1 MPIYEFKCRSCGVV
15 VEKIM
20 KISDVAPSLC
30 ECGSQGKLIKLMSR
44 TNFVLKGQGWY
55 ETDFKDK
62 NQNKSS
68 NTQVSSSS
76 NKKDQKS
83 SNSSPKLDSKS
94 NDSAVKSK
102 PKKAQSSVAS

>member
-20 KISDVAPSLC
+20 KISDAAPSFC

-44 TNFVLKGQGWY
+44 TNFVLKQGWY

-76 NKKDQKS
+76 NKKDQKVVL
-83 SNSSPKLDSKS
+83 N
-94 NDSAVKSK
+94 
-102 PKKAQSSVAS
+102 